1 MKLKLRTH
9 KGRIELWEVTK
20 PTLRKE
26 WFKPLRDCTAN
37 FYDII
42 TQHFKKDRIIKDNT
56 GVRYKIKLENMGKE
70 LESWDIKD
78 NYH

>member
-26 WFKPLRDCTAN
+26 WFEPLRDVTGN
-37 FYDII
+37 FYDVV
-42 TQHFKKDRIIKDNT
+42 TQHFKKDTIIKDNT
-56 GVRYKIKLENMGKE
+56 GVRYKVKIEKIWKDLYF
-70 LESWDIKD
+70 WDRGD
-78 NYH
+78 S